1 MSKIKA
7 SGTSSELAVD
17 VNKELLLV
25 RQQAEIKAGE
35 AFFRYGAAF
44 RGTPAFP
51 YRRRRGYGGNS
62 YMDTG
67 NGRRRLGGIFGV
79 AAGV

>member
-35 AFFRYGAAF
+35 ALFREASQKITDQ
-44 RGTPAFP
+44 REK
-51 YRRRRGYGGNS
+51 
-62 YMDTG
+62 
-67 NGRRRLGGIFGV
+67 IQ
-79 AAGV
+79 